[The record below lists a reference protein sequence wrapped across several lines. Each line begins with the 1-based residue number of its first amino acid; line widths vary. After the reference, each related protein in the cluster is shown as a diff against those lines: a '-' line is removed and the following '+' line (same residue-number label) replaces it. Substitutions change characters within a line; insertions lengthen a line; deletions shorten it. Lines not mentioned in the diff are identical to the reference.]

1 MAEPS
6 FEVQQIIANA
16 AAKYNVEKALI
27 KAVMRR
33 ESAFKPNA
41 VREEPQ
47 IGDAS
52 IGLMQVLVKT
62 AQWQMNDSNINRQ
75 MLFDPAFNV
84 EVGTKYLRYLL
95 NRYSGDLKKAIAAY
109 NAGSAKYSSSG
120 DGSFINQSYV
130 DYVYGWYL
138 TYKDEDKQIFGPM
151 PMIQNADEPSLISD
165 NTGLIAMI
173 LVGGVALVLASKML

>member
-6 FEVQQIIANA
+6 YEVKQIIANA

-27 KAVMRR
+27 KAIMLR
-33 ESAFKPNA
+33 ESAFKSDA
-41 VREEPQ
+41 IREEPQ

-62 AQWQMNDSNINRQ
+62 AQWQMNDSTIDRA

-95 NRYSGDLKKAIAAY
+95 DRYNGDLKKAIAGY
-109 NAGSAKYSSSG
+109 NAGSAKYKS
-120 DGSFINQSYV
+120 DGSFINQAYV
-130 DYVYGWYL
+130 DFVYGWYL
-138 TYKDEDKQIFGPM
+138 KYRDEEGISFGPM
-151 PMIQNADEPSLISD
+151 PIIQNFDTLSLENSSGMMWASVLTGALILLTISRS
-165 NTGLIAMI
+165 M
-173 LVGGVALVLASKML
+173 